1 MPWVLAKDET
11 KQDRLATVLYNLLES
26 IRISAVLLHSF
37 LPETADKMFAYLNTK
52 VTDLD
57 SCESFGNLEI
67 DIHVVEK
74 CEPLFARIDEKKFME
89 EFNKEKAQ
97 QEEPKKEEKVE
108 EVTIDDF
115 AKLQFKVGTIVKC
128 EPHPKADIMISR
140 SKL

>member
-1 MPWVLAKDET
+1 
-11 KQDRLATVLYNLLES
+11 
-26 IRISAVLLHSF
+26 
-37 LPETADKMFAYLNTK
+37 MFAYLNTK

-57 SCESFGNLEI
+57 SCESFGNLET

-89 EFNKEKAQ
+89 EFKKEKEA
-97 QEEPKKEEKVE
+97 

-128 EPHPKADIMISR
+128 EPHPKADRLLVEQIDLGGEVRQIVSGIAKHYKPEELIGKQVVVVTNLKPVKLR
-140 SKL
+140 SE

>member
-1 MPWVLAKDET
+1 MLRRTNKYIDETMPWVLAKDES

-37 LPETADKMFAYLNTK
+37 LPETAEKTFKYLNTN

-57 SCESFGNLEI
+57 SCDRFGNLET

-89 EFNKEKAQ
+89 EFNKEKEKK
-97 QEEPKKEEKVE
+97 EEPKTEEKVE
-108 EVTIDDF
+108 EVTIDSF
-115 AKLQFKVGTIVKC
+115 N
-128 EPHPKADIMISR
+128 H
-140 SKL
+140 